1 METFCAPDK
10 LIGQRTLI
18 TGEVNT
24 GKTTLT
30 GLWADQVWNHLDMPR
45 GVVMDMAPTI
55 PPDLSRQTGTGA
67 VGGHVVFNAF
77 TQDLLFRGNI
87 HPPRMLGGS
96 PEHILALALENRACI
111 ETWFAD
117 ILATDRMDLLVIND
131 MSIYLQAGEIDNL
144 APVIHHAHT
153 VIANGYMGKT
163 LGTDTLSQTEQ
174 LAMNRIARIFQHQVR
189 LTKTLF

>member
-1 METFCAPDK
+1 MQPCNTPDK
-10 LIGQRTLI
+10 LIGSRILI

-30 GLWADQVWNHLDMPR
+30 GLWADQIWNHLDMPC
-45 GVVMDMAPTI
+45 VAVMDMAPTI

-67 VGGHVVFNAF
+67 VGGHVMFNAF
-77 TQDLLFRGNI
+77 IPDLLFRGDI

-96 PEHILALALENRACI
+96 PEHILALALENKKRI

-117 ILATDRMDLLVIND
+117 ILAHDRVDLLVIND

-189 LTKTLF
+189 LTKILI